1 MPGTAPVRALSV
13 PPAATISPNAKSE
26 EDALRVKVMVAVSP
40 DFNADLSDVIVTVGA
55 ATVAAAS

>member
-1 MPGTAPVRALSV
+1 MPDTVVKLVSKPALFVVTS
-13 PPAATISPNAKSE
+13 TNAKSE

-40 DFNADLSDVIVTVGA
+40 DFNADLSDVIATVGA

>member
-1 MPGTAPVRALSV
+1 MVKLVSKPALFVVTS
-13 PPAATISPNAKSE
+13 TNAKSE

-40 DFNADLSDVIVTVGA
+40 DFNADLSDVIATVGA